1 MEDIQEIIDKRE
13 IKSIFHFTRVEN
25 LNNILLHGVVARNN
39 LSGSTSIFND
49 TVRADG
55 KLDHSSFSISF
66 PNHLMFYRLRCA
78 APNSK
83 WAILVFKSDLLIAY
97 NCLFYPVNAASA
109 SVSRLPLNSFRG
121 GRALENM
128 FTYSAE
134 NREDILRPCDPTD
147 VQAEVMIPSTV
158 TIDHL
163 KGCILSDKNLIQ
175 YFSKKFPHI
184 KFAYC
189 SEGSQ
194 VLHTRKAF
202 LWGF

>member
-1 MEDIQEIIDKRE
+1 MEDIQQIIDKRE
-13 IKSIFHFTRVEN
+13 IRSVFHFTRVEN
-25 LNNILLHGVVARNN
+25 LNNILLNGIMPRNN

-49 TVRADG
+49 DVRADG

-78 APNSK
+78 NTSSK
-83 WAILVFKSDLLIAY
+83 WAILVFKSDILVTY
-97 NCLFYPVNAASA
+97 NCLFYPVNAASGD
-109 SVSRLPLNSFRG
+109 VNKLPLNLFRG
-121 GRALENM
+121 SRALENM
-128 FTYSAE
+128 FTYSVESRE
-134 NREDILRPCDPTD
+134 NILRSCDPTD

-163 KGCILSDKNLIQ
+163 KGCILSDRSLIE

-189 SEGSQ
+189 AEGSQ